1 MIKFIKH
8 ILKFVIDRG
17 YRYAY
22 RDMQEKQ
29 KEIKRLKQYARYTH
43 ATTTLFGK
51 KIKLTDAASY
61 LFIYDEIFNKQIYKF
76 ETSNTKPRIIDC
88 GSNIGLSIIY
98 FKQLFP
104 NATVIGFEPDVNVF
118 EALEYNIKQFGF
130 SNVELKQKGVWD
142 KETTLSFFSEGAD
155 GGRVAL
161 ASDKEKIN
169 EIKTERLK
177 HYLSQQID
185 FLKIDIEGAETKV
198 ILDCAAS
205 LKNVDRIFVEYHS
218 FKNEKQDLH
227 DLLRTLSEA
236 GFRYNIQHIGV
247 FSQSPFISIQTSLNI
262 DNQLNIFA
270 YR

>member
-1 MIKFIKH
+1 MFKEIKH
-8 ILKFVIDRG
+8 FVKLVSDKR

-22 RDMQEKQ
+22 SDSQ
-29 KEIKRLKQYARYTH
+29 KEKTETDRLRQLARYVSASTII
-43 ATTTLFGK
+43 FEK
-51 KIKLTDAASY
+51 EIKLTDAASF
-61 LFIYDEIFNKQIYKF
+61 LFMYDEIFNKQIYKF
-76 ETSNTKPRIIDC
+76 ETRNAQPRIIDC

-104 NATVIGFEPDVNVF
+104 NASIIGFEPDANVF
-118 EALEYNIKQFGF
+118 AALSNNIKQFGF
-130 SNVELKQKGVWD
+130 TDVELKQKGVWD
-142 KETTLSFFSEGAD
+142 CETTLRFFSEGAD

-161 ASDKEKIN
+161 NSDKEKII

-177 HYLSQQID
+177 DYLNEHTE
-185 FLKIDIEGAETKV
+185 FLKIDIEGAETRV
-198 ILDCAAS
+198 LLDCADN

-218 FKNEKQDLH
+218 FTNNKQTLH
-227 DLLRTLSEA
+227 ELLETLNKA

-247 FSQSPFISIQTSLNI
+247 FSQTPFISVQTSLNI